1 MELAEEYRLSQY
13 EDRGTLNGNER
24 VSLVRNSITGK
35 IAVKKCM
42 DIGQKPVYDFLK
54 NHHSRYTPEIY
65 ECVENAQQLIV
76 IEQYIEGQN
85 LEDFLSEGGITE
97 KESCGVIYSLCRA
110 LEPLHTAD
118 PPVACRDLKPENIM
132 VTPQNSVMLIDFDI
146 ARIVSSGRR
155 RDTVLMGT
163 EGYAAPEQ
171 FGRRQSDPRSD
182 IYALGTV
189 LNYCIL
195 QKFPVEKIA
204 DGKLGDIVRKCIAVN
219 PEERYQS
226 VAELRNEI
234 KKLYPLVAE
243 DIWKLESRQ
252 KCKETGKDSTEQK
265 TDTKTGWRIFLE
277 MGIQSGLFKRIAWLI
292 MVFSASSTGMKINRK
307 KTDKS

>member
-1 MELAEEYRLSQY
+1 MDLAEEYRLSQY
-13 EDRGTLNGNER
+13 EERGPLNGNER
-24 VSLVRNSITGK
+24 VRLVRNSITGK

-54 NHHSRYTPEIY
+54 NHCSRYTPEIY

-85 LEDFLSEGGITE
+85 LEDFLSEGRITE
-97 KESCGVIYSLCRA
+97 KESCGIICSLCRA

-146 ARIVSSGRR
+146 ARMVSPGRQ
-155 RDTVLMGT
+155 RDTVVMGT
-163 EGYAAPEQ
+163 EGFAAPEQ
-171 FGRRQSDPRSD
+171 FGRRQSDARSD
-182 IYALGTV
+182 IYALGTI

-195 QKFPVEKIA
+195 QKFPVEKIV
-204 DGKLGDIVRKCIAVN
+204 DGKLGDIVRRCIAVN

-226 VAELRNEI
+226 VAELRYEI
-234 KKLYPLVAE
+234 KNISPSYRGCMEVKKFR
-243 DIWKLESRQ
+243 DWKIPFTEKSFIISYDGTV
-252 KCKETGKDSTEQK
+252 KAGIKDL
-265 TDTKTGWRIFLE
+265 TKAQVT
-277 MGIQSGLFKRIAWLI
+277 QSGNTIPFWILFRERLT
-292 MVFSASSTGMKINRK
+292 VQS
-307 KTDKS
+307 